1 MRNRLFV
8 AAAAALVLVLPAV
21 GLAAARGTV
30 LSTKLRGSA
39 EAAKGSPTGSGTAT
53 ITLDTKKSKACWTL
67 SVHGIGKPLSA
78 HVHKGPVGKAGPVVI
93 PLGAGFTTKG
103 CVSAP
108 AKTLAAVAKKPG
120 DYYVNVHTTKYLNGA
135 IRGQLHG

>member
-93 PLGAGFTTKG
+93 PLTKRDPGTVRLLPNEKLEIIVPETQAVGAWLPELERLIAE
-103 CVSAP
+103 VMA
-108 AKTLAAVAKKPG
+108 
-120 DYYVNVHTTKYLNGA
+120 
-135 IRGQLHG
+135 R